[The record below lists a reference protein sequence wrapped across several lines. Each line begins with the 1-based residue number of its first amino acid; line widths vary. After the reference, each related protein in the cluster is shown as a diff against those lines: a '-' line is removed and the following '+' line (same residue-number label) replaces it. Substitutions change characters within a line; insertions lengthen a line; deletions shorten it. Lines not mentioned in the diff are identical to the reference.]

1 MAPPRNAEQL
11 VDEAYRAWNSGG
23 PRAFVEFAT
32 EGVELHDAP
41 ELPDAQEWLGRD
53 AVVSRLEEV
62 AAAIGGRWADVDDI
76 RPVGD
81 EIVVSLTWRLDKASP
96 TTLACL
102 SPLGVRPAASGRGI
116 GTALVHAALAEAER
130 RGAAAVVLEG
140 DPAYYRR
147 FGFVAASRHGLRRPS
162 ERIPE
167 RAFQVRVLRGPAPR
181 GRDDDAG

>member
-1 MAPPRNAEQL
+1 MTPPRSAEQL

-102 SPLGVRPAASGRGI
+102 YHAVGVEGDRIARVRVFLDQEAATR
-116 GTALVHAALAEAER
+116 AAL
-130 RGAAAVVLEG
+130 GAADG
-140 DPAYYRR
+140 
-147 FGFVAASRHGLRRPS
+147 
-162 ERIPE
+162 
-167 RAFQVRVLRGPAPR
+167 
-181 GRDDDAG
+181 